1 MHLADGV
8 LSSVPVAVSLNL
20 CGALGAALVSTR
32 SRGLGM
38 QVAWTGTLAAFV
50 LAVQALNLPLL
61 PGASAHAMGAGLLT
75 LALGPAPAILA
86 MIGVLAVQALL
97 LADGGITVLGI
108 NVLNMAVIP
117 VLTVQLCRRAFGASR
132 RGLMAAAVVGTTLGS
147 TAGAASLTLALVY
160 GAGAPLPL
168 TASWLIGVQA
178 LAGLAEGV
186 LTAFVVRHLYGR
198 APALIAGEALAAA
211 RWALDAPRA
220 GVASADTRPL
230 MVAACAIVVVLA
242 LLPLASSN
250 PDALELVLDRLR
262 TAR

>member
-20 CGALGAALVSTR
+20 CGALSAALVGSR
-32 SRGLGM
+32 SRRLGA

-86 MIGVLAVQALL
+86 MLGVLAVQALL

-108 NVLNMAVIP
+108 NMLNMAVIP
-117 VLTVQLCRRAFGASR
+117 VLTVQLCRRAFGNSC
-132 RGLMAAAVVGTTLGS
+132 RGSMAAAVVGTTLGS

-168 TASWLIGVQA
+168 TASWLIGVQT

-198 APALIAGEALAAA
+198 APGLIAREAQAEA
-211 RWALDAPRA
+211 RVALDAPR
-220 GVASADTRPL
+220 VEASSSDTRPL
-230 MVAACAIVVVLA
+230 KLAACAIVVVLA

-250 PDALELVLDRLR
+250 PDALEVVLERLR

>member
-20 CGALGAALVSTR
+20 CGALSAALVGSR
-32 SRGLGM
+32 SRGLGER
-38 QVAWTGTLAAFV
+38 VAWTGTLAAFV

-86 MIGVLAVQALL
+86 MLGVLAVQALL
-97 LADGGITVLGI
+97 LADGGISVLGI

-117 VLTVQLCRRAFGASR
+117 VLTVQLCRRLFGTSR

-160 GAGAPLPL
+160 GAGAPLSL
-168 TASWLIGVQA
+168 TASWLIGVQT
-178 LAGLAEGV
+178 LAGLAEGT
-186 LTAFVVRHLYGR
+186 LTALVVRHLYGR
-198 APALIAGEALAAA
+198 APGLITREAEAA
-211 RWALDAPRA
+211 RLSLDASRLDP
-220 GVASADTRPL
+220 SSSDTRPL
-230 MVAACAIVVVLA
+230 KVAACAIVVVLA

-262 TAR
+262 TPR

>member
-20 CGALGAALVSTR
+20 CGALSAALVGSR
-32 SRGLGM
+32 SRALGE

-61 PGASAHAMGAGLLT
+61 PGASAHAMGAGLLA

-86 MIGVLAVQALL
+86 MLGVLAVQALL
-97 LADGGITVLGI
+97 LADGGISVLGI

-117 VLTVQLCRRAFGASR
+117 VLTMQLCRRVFGASR
-132 RGLMAAAVVGTTLGS
+132 AGLMTAAVVGTTLGS

-178 LAGLAEGV
+178 LAGLAEGA
-186 LTAFVVRHLYGR
+186 LTALVVRHLYGR
-198 APALIAGEALAAA
+198 APGLITREREATT
-211 RWALDAPRA
+211 RVALDAPRA
-220 GVASADTRPL
+220 DSTFEGTRPL
-230 MVAACAIVVVLA
+230 KVAACAIVVVLA

-262 TAR
+262 TVR